1 MAFGLTPAPSS
12 IPGASTETPRRLG
25 FSSFVQVS
33 VREFPELG
41 APFVRESNSFARV
54 LALELRD
61 EAEDSSYSIGVMS
74 SAAVRQVIA
83 LAAELSDEERRVVVD
98 AIAPQESVAGLAA
111 EWEAEIARRAEQV
124 RTGQS
129 VGKPANEVF
138 DRLEARLKA
147 R

>member
-1 MAFGLTPAPSS
+1 MCMCG
-12 IPGASTETPRRLG
+12 
-25 FSSFVQVS
+25 
-33 VREFPELG
+33 VREVPELD
-41 APFVRESNSFARV
+41 PVFQEDRCRRSRV
-54 LALELRD
+54 LARELRD
-61 EAEDSSYSIGVMS
+61 DVDTSSYSTGVTS

-124 RTGQS
+124 RSGQS

-138 DRLEARLKA
+138 DRLEARLRA

>member
-1 MAFGLTPAPSS
+1 
-12 IPGASTETPRRLG
+12 
-25 FSSFVQVS
+25 
-33 VREFPELG
+33 LG
-41 APFVRESNSFARV
+41 APFVGESNAFARV
-54 LALELRD
+54 LELRD
-61 EAEDSSYSIGVMS
+61 EAEVSSYSIGVMS